1 MKEENKMKP
10 TEIAFLVND
19 FLEGHFSQLM
29 DYEFTAGMED
39 KLDDVANGDLE
50 RKKMLTDFYTGFEI
64 QLDEAK

>member
-1 MKEENKMKP
+1 
-10 TEIAFLVND
+10 
-19 FLEGHFSQLM
+19 M